1 MGLRFVAS
9 DSDEG
14 AVLPVNH
21 GLRDEDDVLKADN
34 GEQPLRDLEGK
45 LAHPLEPQ
53 HLGYFVHLVGK
64 NGRKRGG
71 KKKTKKKK
79 EK

>member
-1 MGLRFVAS
+1 VGLRFVAA

-14 AVLPVNH
+14 AIFPVNH

-34 GEQPLRDLEGK
+34 GEQPLRDLESK

-53 HLGYFVHLVGK
+53 HLGHFVHLLT
-64 NGRKRGG
+64 RGEK
-71 KKKTKKKK
+71 KKKTK
-79 EK
+79 